1 LRSFPLAKVYQLVEP
16 GPVVLLSTSQAGR
29 PNVMTMS
36 WLMPIEFS
44 PPQVACVVSNRNF
57 SFEALTRTREC
68 VIAIP
73 AARVARK
80 VVAVGN
86 CSGRDVDK
94 FAELGLT
101 AVGASEVSAPL
112 IRECYANL
120 ECRVVDVQLVR
131 KYCLFILEIV
141 KAWIDPAQQNP
152 RMLHHRGAGVFAVDG
167 RVVKLPSRM
176 A

>member
-1 LRSFPLAKVYQLVEP
+1 LKTFPLAKVYQLVEP
-16 GPVVLLSTSQAGR
+16 GPVVLLSTSREGR

-57 SFEALTRTREC
+57 SFKALTGTREC

-73 AARVARK
+73 AARLARK

-94 FAELGLT
+94 FDELGLT
-101 AVGASEVSAPL
+101 TVAASKVSAPL

-120 ECRVVDVQLVR
+120 ECRVVDGRLVR
-131 KYCLFILEIV
+131 KYCLFILEVV
-141 KAWIDPAQQNP
+141 KAWVDPAQKNP
-152 RMLHHRGAGVFAVDG
+152 RMLHHRGEGVFAVDG